1 MSAPASRPTPV
12 PEIVGGVLL
21 AAVSHGVLIAL
32 LVLATGLT
40 SDTGEALEVDGQIV
54 SAELL
59 MWGEVMPEDG
69 QLPWIA
75 NPEPA
80 PPDAL
85 PPQPDDPPEAD
96 TTAPQQEVVNPTP
109 PDDAEV
115 HLEEEDTDN
124 QARPEEHRPEA
135 TPRRDRGESNPNRP
149 TNNDPRV
156 GSTEGFAGGTSL
168 SASAQRN
175 QLAPIT
181 AQLSRALQRPT
192 AIDDA
197 TYRSLSAVVQ
207 FRVSEAGRVL
217 DWEIVEPSGNQL
229 FDAAVS
235 RMLNRFKL
243 GSDRLN
249 LSVVTN
255 EAFRDAIVRR
265 GFQTT
270 VQGR

>member
-1 MSAPASRPTPV
+1 MTPRSDTTGIASG
-12 PEIVGGVLL
+12 IVSTFVAHVAMFG
-21 AAVSHGVLIAL
+21 LI
-32 LVLATGLT
+32 VLANV
-40 SDTGEALEVDGQIV
+40 TGEDGPPEDAFELPV
-54 SAELL
+54 LSTELL
-59 MWGEVMPEDG
+59 MLGEQMPEEG
-69 QLPWIA
+69 MLPRIA
-75 NPEPA
+75 NPEEAPQVDDNPA
-80 PPDAL
+80 PPEVPEEETAL
-85 PPQPDDPPEAD
+85 PDQEEVVLDREPTPEPPEREERREENR
-96 TTAPQQEVVNPTP
+96 PNPEPTP
-109 PDDAEV
+109 E
-115 HLEEEDTDN
+115 
-124 QARPEEHRPEA
+124 REA
-135 TPRRDRGESNPNRP
+135 PPRRDRGETNPNRP